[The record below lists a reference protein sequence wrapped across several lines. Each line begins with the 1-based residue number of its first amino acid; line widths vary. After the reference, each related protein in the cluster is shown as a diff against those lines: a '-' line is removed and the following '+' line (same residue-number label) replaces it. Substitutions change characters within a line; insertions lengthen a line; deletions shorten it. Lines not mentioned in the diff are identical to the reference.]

1 MNDLEK
7 YHNNDR
13 VIEQKVVSF
22 EPPPDPGGQD
32 TSNLIKGILRRWHL
46 VLLIFFIMCA
56 IGLPAIWFLI
66 KPLYTVTGA
75 IRVAP
80 ILENIVTGEADSGG
94 ISKYENFMATEAR
107 LITSSQVVQGV
118 ADNLRDKNLS
128 FFKKPPTPLATKIRQ
143 KLKNIKTN
151 PEPAA
156 VLKQAISDG
165 FIAVD
170 PGRRDELIG
179 ITMKSQKPT
188 EARQIVDAFIAAY
201 MAKEVLSSTREQGDK
216 LKVLEDEQ
224 GVLAG
229 KLRSHKEKIRLA
241 AQEYGTTTMDNQQA
255 IIMQRITMLL
265 SELARVQARRISL
278 ETQVQLL
285 EKPPEQGI
293 EPSEQGIEPSEQG
306 IEPGEMLRMRNEY
319 INSDPMVQELTRN
332 IIQLDRDLIIAKQTL
347 QAENPALKQK
357 QELIDTF
364 QKRLE
369 EKRQEVGEEFDTI
382 ISKENATLS
391 EEKLRAAKIELE
403 QYKIHEKRL
412 QELLNKEDT
421 QTVKVGRTQLDID
434 DLQFQFELDKGMY
447 DTVLRRIQ
455 VLEMER
461 KRPARVSVAFYA
473 DIGPIRD
480 KRVKYS
486 MALIFGAMA
495 CGMMLA
501 FLRDKADH
509 RLHTPEDVSKR
520 TGIRI
525 IGTTTSSQNIKASL
539 LPEHI
544 AEDYQT
550 IRTNLGLLN
559 GEGIP
564 NKLVV
569 TSPGMREGKTTFSV
583 NLATSLSRAGKKVLL
598 IDGDMRKP
606 DVAHLLSIPE
616 DSRGLQDVL
625 LGKEFDQ
632 AVYSIAS
639 TGLDVLAS
647 DPHSRIN
654 GYELLASP
662 GTRQCIDML
671 SQNYDHVIID
681 TPPVLAFPDALI
693 WAKFGDG
700 LVLTGFAGRTTTPD
714 LKEVK
719 EQLTRI
725 NVKVLGVVLS
735 NVQVGQSYYRYRYNY
750 YTRNAK
756 SRKVVRRAKRKL
768 LLPIST
774 DEPDCHT

>member
-7 YHNNDR
+7 YHDNDR

-22 EPPPDPGGQD
+22 APPPEPGGQD

-66 KPLYTVTGA
+66 EPLYTVTGA
-75 IRVAP
+75 IRVDP
-80 ILENIVTGEADSGG
+80 ILENIVTGETDSGG
-94 ISKYENFMATEAR
+94 ISNYQSFMNTQAI
-107 LITSSQVVQGV
+107 LITSSQVLQRA
-118 ADNLRDKNLS
+118 ADNLMDKNLS
-128 FFKKPPTPLATKIRQ
+128 FFKDPPTPLATKLSQ
-143 KLKNIKTN
+143 KLKNTRID

-156 VLKQAISDG
+156 ILKRAISDG
-165 FIAVD
+165 FITVA

-179 ITMKSQKPT
+179 ITMKSLKPE
-188 EARQIVDAFIAAY
+188 EAKKIVDAFIRAY
-201 MAKEVLSSTREQGDK
+201 MLVEVDKSRDERNSKITTLDAEQ
-216 LKVLEDEQ
+216 KVLLTKLNNHRSRIRE
-224 GVLAG
+224 LA
-229 KLRSHKEKIRLA
+229 
-241 AQEYGTTTMDNQQA
+241 QGTTLTMVDQQGIILQNQ
-255 IIMQRITMLL
+255 RVSMLL
-265 SELARVQARRISL
+265 SELARLDARKISL
-278 ETQVQLL
+278 GTQVELL
-285 EKPPEQGI
+285 EQFPEQDQDI
-293 EPSEQGIEPSEQG
+293 KPE
-306 IEPGEMLRMRNEY
+306 EMLRIRNEY
-319 INSDPMVQELTRN
+319 INSDPTVQKLSQD

-347 QAENPALKQK
+347 QAGNPVLKQK
-357 QELIDTF
+357 QDLIDAF
-364 QKRLE
+364 QPRLE
-369 EKRQEVGEEFDTI
+369 EKRQEVGEDFDTI
-382 ISKENATLS
+382 ISKETANAS
-391 EEKLRAAKIELE
+391 KQKLRAAKAELE
-403 QYKIHEKRL
+403 QTKAHEKRL
-412 QELLNKEDT
+412 QQLLADEDT
-421 QTVKVGRTQLDID
+421 QTIKVGRAQLDIQ
-434 DLQFQFELDKGMY
+434 DLQFQFDLDKGMY
-447 DTVLRRIQ
+447 DQVLRRIQ
-455 VLEMER
+455 VLEMEQ
-461 KRPARVSVAFYA
+461 KRPARVSIAYLA

-525 IGTTTSSQNIKASL
+525 IGTTTSSQNIKAAL
-539 LPEHI
+539 FPEHI

-598 IDGDMRKP
+598 IDGDLRKP

-700 LVLTGFAGRTTTPD
+700 VILTGFAGRTTTPD
-714 LKEVK
+714 LKEAK
-719 EQLTRI
+719 EQLTQI
-725 NVKVLGVVLS
+725 NVKVLGIVLS
-735 NVQVGQSYYRYRYNY
+735 NVQVGESYYRYRYNY
-750 YTRNAK
+750 YAQNAK
-756 SRKVVRRAKRKL
+756 SRKNVRRAKRKL

-774 DEPDCHT
+774 DEPDYHT

>member
-22 EPPPDPGGQD
+22 EPPPEPGGES
-32 TSNLIKGILRRWHL
+32 TSNLMKGILRRWHI

-56 IGLPAIWFLI
+56 VGLPAIWFLI
-66 KPLYTVTGA
+66 EPLYTVTGA
-75 IRVAP
+75 IRVDP
-80 ILENIVTGEADSGG
+80 ILENIVTGETDSGG
-94 ISKYENFMATEAR
+94 ISNYQSFMNTQAI
-107 LITSSQVVQGV
+107 LIASSQVLQRA
-118 ADNLRDKNLS
+118 ADDLIDKNLS
-128 FFKKPPTPLATKIRQ
+128 FFKEPPTPLVTKIRR
-143 KLKNIKTN
+143 KLKNTRIN

-156 VLKQAISDG
+156 ILKRAISDG
-165 FIAVD
+165 IITVA

-179 ITMKSQKPT
+179 ITMESLKPG
-188 EARQIVDAFIAAY
+188 EARQIIDAFIRAY
-201 MAKEVLSSTREQGDK
+201 MAVEVLSSTREQRDK
-216 LKVLEDEQ
+216 LKVLEDERD
-224 GVLAG
+224 VLAG
-229 KLRSHKEKIRLA
+229 KLQVHRKSIRES
-241 AQEYGTTTMDNQQA
+241 AQEFGTTTLDNKQI
-255 IIMQRITMLL
+255 IIMQRATMLL
-265 SELARVQARRISL
+265 SELAKVQARRIIL
-278 ETQVQLL
+278 ETQVELL
-285 EKPPEQGI
+285 EEFPQQGI
-293 EPSEQGIEPSEQG
+293 EPE
-306 IEPGEMLRMRNEY
+306 EMLRMRNEY
-319 INSDPMVQELTRN
+319 INSDPTVQELTRN
-332 IIQLDRDLIIAKQTL
+332 IIQLDRDLIIAKETL
-347 QAENPALKQK
+347 QAGNPALEQKQK
-357 QELIDTF
+357 LIDEF
-364 QKRLE
+364 QSRLE
-369 EKRQEVGEEFDTI
+369 KKHQKVAEEFDI
-382 ISKENATLS
+382 IVKKENS
-391 EEKLRAAKIELE
+391 NVSKEKLRIAKVELK
-403 QYKIHEKRL
+403 QYETHENNL
-412 QELLNKEDT
+412 QQLLADEDT

-461 KRPARVSVAFYA
+461 KRPARVSVAYYA

-520 TGIRI
+520 MGIRI
-525 IGTTTSSQNIKASL
+525 IGTTTSSHNIKAAL
-539 LPEHI
+539 LLEHI

-550 IRTNLGLLN
+550 IRANLGLLD

-569 TSPGMREGKTTFSV
+569 TSPGMREGKTTFAV

-598 IDGDMRKP
+598 IDGDLRKP

-639 TGLDVLAS
+639 TGLDVLAA

-681 TPPVLAFPDALI
+681 TPPILAFPDALI
-693 WAKFGDG
+693 WSKYGDG
-700 LVLTGFAGRTTTPD
+700 VILTSFAGRTTTPD
-714 LKEVK
+714 LKEAK
-719 EQLTRI
+719 EQLTQI
-725 NVKVLGVVLS
+725 NVKVLGIVLS

-750 YTRNAK
+750 YAQNAK
-756 SRKVVRRAKRKL
+756 SRKTVRRAKRKL
-768 LLPIST
+768 LLPIQSIEDNPSNST
-774 DEPDCHT
+774 APE